1 MKVIDSIKTLKP
13 LEIGTLV
20 VFILF
25 IILPV
30 KIPNAFAGMF
40 DSSIGI
46 VLLFIITVALFVYIN
61 PILGVIFILVAYE
74 LIRRSSLLMGK
85 PITQILSSDNTSQ
98 GTKDAELHKMN
109 PIQSPTLE
117 EEVIQTM
124 APATKDF
131 IKMDGSNFKPVLEP
145 VIGASLI

>member
-30 KIPNAFAGMF
+30 KIPNAFTGVF
-40 DSSIGI
+40 DSAIGI
-46 VLLFIITVALFVYIN
+46 LLLFIITITLFVYIN

-74 LIRRSSLLMGK
+74 LIRRSALLMGK
-85 PITQILSSDNTSQ
+85 PITQILSLDNTSQ
-98 GTKDAELHKMN
+98 GTKDSELHKMN
-109 PIQSPTLE
+109 PVQSPTLE

-124 APATKDF
+124 VPATKDF
-131 IKMDGSNFKPVLEP
+131 IRMDGSNFKPVMEP
-145 VIGASLI
+145 VTGASLI

>member
-1 MKVIDSIKTLKP
+1 MKVVDSIKSLKP

-30 KIPNAFAGMF
+30 KVPNALTGVF
-40 DSSIGI
+40 DSAVGI
-46 VLLFIITVALFVYIN
+46 LVLFIITVSLFVYIN

-74 LIRRSSLLMGK
+74 LIRRSALLMGK
-85 PITQILSSDNTSQ
+85 PITQIFSSDNTSQ
-98 GTKDAELHKMN
+98 GTKDSELHQMN
-109 PIQSPTLE
+109 PVQSPTLE

-131 IKMDGSNFKPVLEP
+131 IKLDGSNFKPIMEAVK
-145 VIGASLI
+145 GASLI